1 MTRDVGLTE
10 INPVRPVAHSFGSI
24 VAAISAGV
32 LDFDYEAILSLA
44 L

>member
-10 INPVRPVAHSFGSI
+10 INPVRPMAHSFGFSG
-24 VAAISAGV
+24 AASSAVV